1 MTDLDTRQAG
11 RQDKPRHRSTGG
23 LVSILSLAILA
34 LLPAFY
40 VALLLLL
47 SIDGYRSY
55 TDASVQPGDNAAL
68 NAGEERLGI
77 VIASIAFVLLWFLV
91 TGIAAAIA
99 AATGWPVVR
108 TVVYVG
114 GGLALAVGAV
124 VVAGLT
130 VGTS

>member
-1 MTDLDTRQAG
+1 VSELDTVEAA
-11 RQDKPRHRSTGG
+11 KPRRRATGG
-23 LVSILSLAILA
+23 LVSILALVILA
-34 LLPAFY
+34 LVPAFY
-40 VALLLLL
+40 IAVLLSL

-55 TDASVQPGDNAAL
+55 TDASIQPGDNAAL

-77 VIASIAFVLLWFLV
+77 VLASFALVLMWLIV